1 MNGLLVVNKPAGMT
15 SHDVVNVVRRF
26 AGVRQV
32 GHTGTLDPSA
42 TGVLVVLIGPA
53 TRLAQ
58 FLADCGKVYRAVL
71 RLGITTT
78 TYDADGEVTGESAV
92 DVARADFEQAL
103 AQFRGDILQIPP
115 MYSAIKV
122 EGKKLYDL
130 ARRGKEVPR
139 EPRPVTIARLDVLS
153 WDPPAVQLEVACS
166 SGTYIRSLAHD
177 LGQVLGCGAHLS
189 ALTRCQV
196 GDFHL
201 EQSHSLAE
209 LRELA
214 AQQRFAEALLPS
226 QTALGAM
233 PGVSLSPTQA
243 QAVAYGQTI
252 CPDAEWPAS
261 EMLQAWDAQGRLLAL
276 LIPVSPGEWRP
287 RLVFPTPTEAQ

>member
-15 SHDVVNVVRRF
+15 SHDVVNVVRRL

-32 GHTGTLDPSA
+32 GHTGTLDPAA

-58 FLADCGKVYRAVL
+58 FLADCGKVYRALV
-71 RLGITTT
+71 RLGMTTT

-92 DVARADFEQAL
+92 TATRADFDQAL

-130 ARRGKEVPR
+130 ARQGKEVQR
-139 EPRPVTIARLDVLS
+139 EPRPVTIDRLDVLD
-153 WDPPAVQLEVACS
+153 WNPPTVQLEVACS
-166 SGTYIRSLAHD
+166 GGTYIRSLAHD
-177 LGQVLGCGAHLS
+177 LGQVLGCGAHLA
-189 ALTRCQV
+189 ALVRCQV
-196 GDFHL
+196 GDFRL
-201 EQSHSLAE
+201 EQSHSLDE

-214 AQQRFAEALLPS
+214 AQGQFAEALLPP

-233 PGVSLSPTQA
+233 PGVALDPTQV
-243 QAVAYGQTI
+243 QAVMHGQTI
-252 CPDAEWPAS
+252 RTGVEWPAG
-261 EMLQAWDAQGRLLAL
+261 EMLQAWDSQGHLVAV

-287 RLVFPTPTEAQ
+287 RLVFPISSPTS